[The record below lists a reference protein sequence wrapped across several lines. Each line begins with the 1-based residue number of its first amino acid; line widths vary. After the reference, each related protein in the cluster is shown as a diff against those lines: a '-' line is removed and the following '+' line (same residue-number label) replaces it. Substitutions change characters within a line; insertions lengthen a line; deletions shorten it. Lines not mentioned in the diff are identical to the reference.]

1 MSNEEF
7 TIGAFAAA
15 ADVNVETIRFYQRRG
30 LLGAPARPFGRIR
43 RYGADDV
50 ARVRFIKTAQ
60 GLGFSLDEIAALL
73 RLDDG
78 AHCDEARAAAEEKLA
93 GVRSKLADLRR
104 IEVVLDKLVEKCRA
118 ATGNI
123 QCPLIDALRHTRGV
137 RTASSKSTRRG
148 RRAEQPGR

>member
-1 MSNEEF
+1 MSQEEF

-30 LLGAPARPFGRIR
+30 LLREPSRPFGRIR

-60 GLGFSLDEIAALL
+60 GLGFSLDEIAGLL

-78 AHCDEARAAAEEKLA
+78 THCDEARVAAEEKLA

-104 IEVVLDKLVEKCRA
+104 IEAVLGELVEECCA
-118 ATGNI
+118 ATGNVH
-123 QCPLIDALRHTRGV
+123 CPLIDALLHERGV
-137 RTASSKSTRRG
+137 RPQSAPSTGRV
-148 RRAEQPGR
+148 RRAAG

>member
-30 LLGAPARPFGRIR
+30 LLRSPSRPYGRIR

-60 GLGFSLDEIAALL
+60 GLGFSLDEIAGLL

-78 AHCDEARAAAEEKLA
+78 AHCDEARVLAEEKLA

-104 IEVVLDKLVEKCRA
+104 IEAVLGVLVQECRA
-118 ATGNI
+118 TRGTI
-123 QCPLIDALRHTRGV
+123 QCPLIDALRHTHGARP
-137 RTASSKSTRRG
+137 ASPTSTRRA
-148 RRAEQPGR
+148 RRNAGEP